1 MLNYLPLHL
10 GFSKGVL
17 SIKTGHGKTGDAKP
31 LKWELGKSKS
41 AKVKSDL
48 LVRKKQKA
56 LMKKIIGILFI
67 L

>member
-17 SIKTGHGKTGDAKP
+17 SIKTGHGKTGDVKP

-41 AKVKSDL
+41 AKVKSNL
-48 LVRKKQKA
+48 LVRKK
-56 LMKKIIGILFI
+56 
-67 L
+67 